1 MVQIERKIHVRN
13 NAPESGNK
21 IHSDD
26 GARAMG
32 FAKALVPGNAVYAHI
47 EPAITGALGDL
58 WWERG
63 AAEVRFMS
71 PAYQGETIVVTAADA
86 PSRPGVLSLSAVA
99 ESTSKTVAAGSAWL
113 VEGDS
118 AAPDA
123 SLYPLI
129 PTLDEPVEFTEDYA
143 LDSNGLG
150 SLQLTFDEE
159 AIASYLDGIGAD
171 HAPYAGGVPSA
182 LLARSYVALM
192 WGNVVRKGPSV
203 HTSTAVRHHRRVK
216 CGETISVRGRIDR
229 LYGRR
234 GNRFYVL
241 DMAYVAED
249 GSVVMTMEHSA
260 IYRLR
265 PSRKTVDEASS
276 PAVGGA

>member
-32 FAKALVPGNAVYAHI
+32 FAKALVPGNAVYAHV
-47 EPAITGALGDL
+47 EPVITGAFGEQ
-58 WWERG
+58 WWQRG
-63 AAEVRFMS
+63 AAELRFMS
-71 PAYQGETIVVTAADA
+71 PAYEGETIVVTATDA
-86 PSRPGVLSLSAVA
+86 LGRSGVVALTAVA
-99 ESTSKTVAAGSAWL
+99 ESTGKTVAAGSAWL
-113 VEGDS
+113 VNGDS
-118 AAPDA
+118 PAPDA
-123 SLYPLI
+123 SAHPLI
-129 PTLDEPVEFTEDYA
+129 PTPAEPVEFTEDYA
-143 LDSNGLG
+143 LDSSGLG
-150 SLQLTFDEE
+150 SLQVTFDED
-159 AIASYLDGIGAD
+159 AITSYLDGIGAD
-171 HAPYAGGVPSA
+171 HAPYEGGVPSA
-182 LLARSYVALM
+182 LLARSYAALM

-203 HTSTAVRHHRRVK
+203 HTSTAVRHYRRVER
-216 CGETISVRGRIDR
+216 GETISVRGRIDR

-265 PSRKTVDEASS
+265 PTRKTADEASS
-276 PAVGGA
+276 PAAGAA